1 MPIAS
6 RQIITLK
13 LQKFK
18 INLTIIV
25 IINILLIQ
33 SLAADVF
40 NERLARGN
48 LVTKTDFDNII
59 SSLNNKTAA
68 NKTKNESVE
77 NQIKKLHLSSFIG
90 KSHFEEDGTQKYFV
104 FQPINRYLKVLAN
117 KLYIL
122 SWKSKGLSDK
132 TIKPPVTSDNS
143 LTPLIDYVGNK
154 IRIKFTG
161 SCLKQPKAQCTH
173 GTIAP

>member
-25 IINILLIQ
+25 MINILLIQ

-77 NQIKKLHLSSFIG
+77 NQIKNFI
-90 KSHFEEDGTQKYFV
+90 
-104 FQPINRYLKVLAN
+104 
-117 KLYIL
+117 
-122 SWKSKGLSDK
+122 
-132 TIKPPVTSDNS
+132 
-143 LTPLIDYVGNK
+143 
-154 IRIKFTG
+154 
-161 SCLKQPKAQCTH
+161 
-173 GTIAP
+173 